1 MAQAKPDTEAPAII
15 EDPGTPEYDRRL
27 TDKLLAAFDH
37 AYAIGA
43 HEIASRLR
51 IILADVDEA
60 ERAAYDRRRDSA
72 LVPADLWVA
81 FVEARGAYS
90 RISAHEGAEERA
102 IESALEDMK
111 EAYRRWS
118 DA

>member
-1 MAQAKPDTEAPAII
+1 MAQAKPDAEAPAMI
-15 EDPGTPEYDRRL
+15 EDMGTPEYDRRL

-51 IILADVDEA
+51 SILADVDEA
-60 ERAAYDRRRDSA
+60 ERAAYDRRRATA

-81 FVEARGAYS
+81 FVEARGAYN
-90 RISAHEGAEERA
+90 RIVADKSAEERVV
-102 IESALEDMK
+102 ESALEDMK
-111 EAYRRWS
+111 EAYGRWS
-118 DA
+118 DV

>member
-1 MAQAKPDTEAPAII
+1 MAQAKPDVEAPAMI
-15 EDPGTPEYDRRL
+15 EDLGTPEYDRRL

-51 IILADVDEA
+51 SILADVDEA
-60 ERAAYDRRRDSA
+60 ERAAYDRRRDTA
-72 LVPADLWVA
+72 LVSADLWVA
-81 FVEARGAYS
+81 FVEARGAYN
-90 RISAHEGAEERA
+90 RIVVDESAEARA
-102 IESALEDMK
+102 VESALEDMQ

-118 DA
+118 DI

>member
-1 MAQAKPDTEAPAII
+1 MTAITE
-15 EDPGTPEYDRRL
+15 DLGMPEYDRRL

-43 HEIASRLR
+43 HEIAARLR
-51 IILADVDEA
+51 SILADVDEA
-60 ERAAYDRRRDSA
+60 ERAAHDRRRDTA

-81 FVEARGAYS
+81 FVEARGAYD
-90 RISAHEGAEERA
+90 RIVVDKSAGERA
-102 IESALEDMK
+102 VESALENMK